1 MYLLL
6 LCLVIG
12 FNCAGWSM
20 KLGNLQ
26 RNGLVDGEGPNS
38 ALNASAMSQIT
49 FEETE
54 RRCPATEGKFYW
66 HGPIVY
72 RVDGGEEIL
81 LVAFGPCV
89 ISYRLAPT
97 SISIAA
103 VWDSRNSLQ
112 SALAG
117 ALCLFWGDLQIAGE
131 LVSGICRNPNNS
143 IPILVSLNVS
153 LNSIRDATAE
163 KLESLSLRTALYQP
177 FGDWVLDNKGN
188 LIILFSTEI
197 DESNYY
203 FGCYVR
209 MADGTSWNITNQ
221 SVTAVSFAGP
231 IVSRDD
237 KVLAF
242 SFGDNLTF
250 ATAFAVEITTG
261 RILWNY
267 SLPHYLPMGVGISS
281 DDRMLYYSQVG
292 SCFAFEIGT
301 WRKVWSNTKDF
312 NGSFRSVQGG
322 LDNRLIATESGDC
335 CGGSR
340 IVVLDATTGDLLWD
354 HDFYNRLNWK
364 GYSGGY
370 GATVDVKGNLYIGL
384 SYYGVAC
391 LSPNGDVLF
400 NHTFL
405 DSNWTV
411 PYSFQPLLVR
421 NRATFYFV
429 TFWAGDTIAEKTRQN
444 FLSSFKYEIK
454 PKPGIW
460 WGYLSPIM
468 LLEIGA
474 MAAFIVLF
482 IYVIYRYK
490 SHLNSWLARGKDD
503 AYEKEIGEDLIANF
517 NSDSF
522 SIDVDDSY
530 EEKEKDKQD

>member
-153 LNSIRDATAE
+153 LNRYARNA
-163 KLESLSLRTALYQP
+163 
-177 FGDWVLDNKGN
+177 VN
-188 LIILFSTEI
+188 LIL
-197 DESNYY
+197 
-203 FGCYVR
+203 
-209 MADGTSWNITNQ
+209 
-221 SVTAVSFAGP
+221 
-231 IVSRDD
+231 
-237 KVLAF
+237 
-242 SFGDNLTF
+242 
-250 ATAFAVEITTG
+250 
-261 RILWNY
+261 
-267 SLPHYLPMGVGISS
+267 IS
-281 DDRMLYYSQVG
+281 
-292 SCFAFEIGT
+292 
-301 WRKVWSNTKDF
+301 
-312 NGSFRSVQGG
+312 
-322 LDNRLIATESGDC
+322 
-335 CGGSR
+335 
-340 IVVLDATTGDLLWD
+340 
-354 HDFYNRLNWK
+354 
-364 GYSGGY
+364 
-370 GATVDVKGNLYIGL
+370 
-384 SYYGVAC
+384 
-391 LSPNGDVLF
+391 
-400 NHTFL
+400 
-405 DSNWTV
+405 
-411 PYSFQPLLVR
+411 
-421 NRATFYFV
+421 
-429 TFWAGDTIAEKTRQN
+429 
-444 FLSSFKYEIK
+444 
-454 PKPGIW
+454 
-460 WGYLSPIM
+460 
-468 LLEIGA
+468 
-474 MAAFIVLF
+474 
-482 IYVIYRYK
+482 
-490 SHLNSWLARGKDD
+490 
-503 AYEKEIGEDLIANF
+503 
-517 NSDSF
+517 
-522 SIDVDDSY
+522 
-530 EEKEKDKQD
+530 